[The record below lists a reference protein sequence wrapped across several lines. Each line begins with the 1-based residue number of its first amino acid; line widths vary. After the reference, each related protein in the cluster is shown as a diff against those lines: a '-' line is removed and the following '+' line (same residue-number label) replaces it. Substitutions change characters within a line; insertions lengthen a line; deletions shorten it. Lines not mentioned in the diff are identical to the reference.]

1 MRVLTLTFRQIQS
14 LGDILISSLQQGDEE
29 TRVIFLNRMIL
40 EKIKQKEQNR
50 LSAYVIKVGMPMVRN
65 KG

>member
-50 LSAYVIKVGMPMVRN
+50 LSAYVIKVGMTMVRN